1 MTLRAAATLAALL
14 ALTGSAAAQS
24 VNLTETPSGDCT
36 RFTLD
41 LSLAGNLVVV
51 QENGKQ
57 PIRLEAK
64 ARHQF
69 AERTLTAVDGLPAKT
84 ARHYDEAVAST
95 VLGGEKINRTL
106 PADRRL
112 VVASQSSEGLTCYAP
127 AGPVTRDELDLV
139 TEHFNPQCLPGL
151 LPGREVKVSDTWAIT
166 PQAAQAA
173 CLFDG
178 LIKHALT
185 GKLVEVK
192 DGLAVFS
199 VEGTAEGIEQGS
211 KVSLTIT
218 ATGRFDPTTKRVV
231 ELTWKQKDERDQG
244 PVNPASQIE
253 ATVTLKREAVSQ
265 VPAEL
270 ADAALAGLAQAAPQ
284 GLATA
289 LRHADPKGRY
299 QFVYPREWH
308 VTAQTEQHL
317 VLRLI
322 EKGEFITQATVSV
335 WKKADPGKHA
345 TPEEFKKAVGE
356 SAGWQVER
364 VLDDGELPTD
374 GGRWLYRVTA
384 AGKIQDIPAVQSFH
398 LLAGPQGDQV
408 AVTFAMKPEKVK
420 AVGTRDAS
428 LVNAIE
434 FGAKK

>member
-1 MTLRAAATLAALL
+1 MTLRAAATLAAVL
-14 ALTGSAAAQS
+14 ALTGPTPAQT
-24 VNLTETPSGDCT
+24 VNLTETPAADCT
-36 RFTLD
+36 RCTLE
-41 LSLAGNLVVV
+41 LNLAGNLLVV

-57 PIRLEAK
+57 PIRVEAK
-64 ARHQF
+64 ARHLF
-69 AERTLTAVDGLPAKT
+69 AERTITAADGMPLKS

-95 VLGGEKINRTL
+95 VLGGVKIGRAL

-112 VVASQSSEGLTCYAP
+112 VVAQRSSEGLLCYAP
-127 AGPVTRDELDLV
+127 AGPVTREELDLV

-151 LPGREVKVSDTWAIT
+151 LPGREVKVGDTWQLS

-185 GKLVEVK
+185 GKFVEVK
-192 DGLAVFS
+192 DGLAVFT
-199 VEGTAEGIEQGS
+199 VEGTAEGIEQGA
-211 KVSLTIT
+211 KVSLTIA
-218 ATGRFDPTTKRVV
+218 ATGRFDPATKRVV

-244 PVNPASQIE
+244 PVNPASQVE
-253 ATVTLKREAVSQ
+253 ATVTLKREAVAQ

-270 ADAALAGLAQAAPQ
+270 ADAALAVVPKEEPQ
-284 GLATA
+284 GLMTA
-289 LRHADPKGRY
+289 LRHADPQGRY
-299 QFVYPREWH
+299 QFVYPRDWH

-335 WKKADPGKHA
+335 WKKAEAGKHA

-356 SAGWQVER
+356 SPGWTVER
-364 VLDDGELPTD
+364 VLEDVELPTD

-384 AGKIQDIPAVQSFH
+384 AGKFQDLPAVQSFH

-420 AVGTRDAS
+420 AVGTRDVG